1 MHKTTRAWHRFED
14 TAALAAHEASDMS
27 LAHISVLDEARYF
40 ALARMLEVRRAA
52 RASVRPPLP
61 LTGLALAQI
70 LTRSEQ
76 LSLKLRS
83 FTDVLGSGG
92 RMAVAAETLQP
103 WRTVVTIEPTERQQ
117 MEATAMAS
125 AHRQRREKLAHE
137 ARQIAGKR
145 RATTN
150 AARSRGEVEVIKG
163 SALNQSWVDTDVAF
177 IDLTRMPHTDEGVLM
192 QALTEPIAHLQAG
205 SFVITLT
212 RWEKMLLPHDTSRY
226 RKLAAEKRTIDAA
239 RGEFMVAS
247 LFRLQSASI
256 DLRLNPK
263 IRAHNQPIY
272 DVPPAVLASLEM
284 ERRLKV
290 EERERKNEALVNAR
304 AARVMGHGGAEGE
317 EARAAAE
324 AEKQKMRALIAR
336 AEAHKKKGRRCE
348 SIFAKARREAEA
360 LVKDDDSEFDADEGG
375 LGNAQITADAA
386 APAPRR
392 TLRSS
397 TQLPVVPAA
406 TKEPLLRGARSAGSL
421 LFAGI

>member
-1 MHKTTRAWHRFED
+1 
-14 TAALAAHEASDMS
+14 
-27 LAHISVLDEARYF
+27 
-40 ALARMLEVRRAA
+40 
-52 RASVRPPLP
+52 
-61 LTGLALAQI
+61 
-70 LTRSEQ
+70 
-76 LSLKLRS
+76 
-83 FTDVLGSGG
+83 
-92 RMAVAAETLQP
+92 
-103 WRTVVTIEPTERQQ
+103 
-117 MEATAMAS
+117 
-125 AHRQRREKLAHE
+125 
-137 ARQIAGKR
+137 
-145 RATTN
+145 
-150 AARSRGEVEVIKG
+150 
-163 SALNQSWVDTDVAF
+163 
-177 IDLTRMPHTDEGVLM
+177 M

-226 RKLAAEKRTIDAA
+226 RKMAAEKRTIDAA

-247 LFRLQSASI
+247 LYRLQAASI

-304 AARVMGHGGAEGE
+304 AARVMGHGGADGD

-324 AEKQKMRALIAR
+324 AEKEKMRALIAR

-348 SIFAKARREAEA
+348 SIFKMKARRDAEA
-360 LVKDDDSEFDADEGG
+360 LVKDDDSEFDADEAGQ
-375 LGNAQITADAA
+375 GNVQLIADAA

-392 TLRSS
+392 TLRGS

-406 TKEPLLRGARSAGSL
+406 TREPLLRGARSAGSL